1 MKYMEVMAPA
11 SSYVQNLIKKLS
23 PPLGMLTTSNNLKT
37 NINIITLYNNFV
49 ILVPVSFLTF
59 QNQSLTSVLTWLV
72 ACVIKALF
80 W

>member
-37 NINIITLYNNFV
+37 NNITLYNDFV

-59 QNQSLTSVLTWLV
+59 QNQPLTSVLTRLV
-72 ACVIKALF
+72 ACVLKALF